1 MAEQVWTSG
10 RLTAVYQPVGRDGL
24 GRERFRRAAFD
35 LLEWAPVDGDPVNVY
50 VNTVGSELPNSA
62 SADLKEAFA
71 NGHEFGFYRLDSIVV
86 DPHQG
91 NGEDDTWVALH
102 SFGYI

>member
-10 RLTAVYQPVGRDGL
+10 RLTAVYQPVGIDAF
-24 GRERFRRAAFD
+24 GRERFRRASFD
-35 LLEWAPVDGDPVNVY
+35 LLEWAPVAGAPVAVY
-50 VNTVGSELPNSA
+50 VNTLGFSNTDSA
-62 SADLKEAFA
+62 SIDLNEAYM

-86 DPHQG
+86 EPHDG
-91 NGEDDTWVALH
+91 NGDDDTWVALH